1 MRLLAALALLGLL
14 AAACSVEVESDAG
27 PVESAEIADSV
38 TDPVTDTVDPELV
51 GTRWGFA
58 LSPRSYTDPDFPD
71 FLALIDGEA
80 DVLAHVGDWIDLAE
94 PNNPFVVL
102 DALAEGQGMETLMV
116 ISPSSAESLVRPLD
130 EATRASY
137 LADLRAY
144 LAEQQPEYLGL
155 GNEVN
160 MVLTDHPDDFDAIV
174 SLLEEATA
182 VVRELSPDTEV
193 FVVLQ
198 YEWLIGERG
207 GWFGR
212 GRAPADWQVIDRFD
226 FVDAI
231 AFTTYPSLV
240 FDDPSELAEDYY
252 ARIADH
258 ADRPVFFTEV
268 GWTAEPLP
276 VLPGSE
282 DEQARYV
289 ERFGELTSSLDLA
302 VAVWPFVFS
311 DLIEHAAFQGTGLMR
326 SDGTPRPAW
335 DAWQELRAG

>member
-1 MRLLAALALLGLL
+1 MRFVAAFAALGML
-14 AAACSVEVESDAG
+14 AAACSVELESDAESSAAVAAVDEV
-27 PVESAEIADSV
+27 VEA
-38 TDPVTDTVDPELV
+38 VDPEVV

-71 FLALIDGEA
+71 FLALIDGQA

-102 DALAEGQGMETLMV
+102 DALADGQAVETLIV

-130 EATRASY
+130 EATRDGY
-137 LADLRAY
+137 LADLRRF
-144 LAEQQPEYLGL
+144 LTDQQPEHLGL

-160 MVLTDHPDDFDAIV
+160 MVLTDDPDDFDAIV
-174 SLLEEATA
+174 SLLAEAA
-182 VVRELSPDTEV
+182 EIVRELSPDTEV

-212 GRAPADWQVIDRFD
+212 GSAEPQWDVIERFD
-226 FVDAI
+226 FVDALG
-231 AFTTYPSLV
+231 FTTYPSLV
-240 FDDPSELAEDYY
+240 FDDPSDLADDYY
-252 ARIADH
+252 TRIADH
-258 ADRPVFFTEV
+258 TDLPVMFTEV
-268 GWTAEPLP
+268 GWTAEPLQ

-282 DEQARYV
+282 DEQQRYV
-289 ERFGELTSSLDLA
+289 QRFGELTSGLDVA
-302 VAVWPFVFS
+302 VAIWPFVFS

-335 DAWQELRAG
+335 DAWQQLRAG